1 MIERNITTLSRRKFD
16 RYQVDLPGVA
26 TFENKSTPVRVLDL
40 SLGGARVEMP
50 LHASAYDMTALSVLR
65 VAHVLHLRVRW
76 RWSRDRQV
84 GLQFLAPQLARDAI
98 RHQLGISDFRSGG

>member
-1 MIERNITTLSRRKFD
+1 MASF
-16 RYQVDLPGVA
+16 A
-26 TFENKSTPVRVLDL
+26 NKSTPVRVVDL

-50 LHASAYDMTALSVLR
+50 LHASAYDMATLSVLR
-65 VAHVLHLRVRW
+65 IAHVLHLRVKW

-98 RHQLGISDFRSGG
+98 RYQLGLTDFRSGG